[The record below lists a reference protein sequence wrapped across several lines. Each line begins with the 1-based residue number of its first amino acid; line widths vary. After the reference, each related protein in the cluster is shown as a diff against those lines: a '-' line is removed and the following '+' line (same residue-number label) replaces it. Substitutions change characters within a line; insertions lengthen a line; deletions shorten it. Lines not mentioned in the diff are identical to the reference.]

1 MNTIKLIIKK
11 ELTRVFS
18 DKKLV
23 ISLFILPVALII
35 GMYALIG
42 QMQDSMMNDIE
53 EHTPII
59 YLKNEPEGFTDYIKT
74 MGFQG
79 EINIINPDESLDNYK
94 QKIMDGKIDTVVV
107 FEEDFLDKILNYN
120 EGDSIPEIKT
130 YYNPSEDYSNIARN
144 QFVETVLMSYQKT
157 LLSNRIGNL
166 DNILVFNIDVEP
178 ETSIVMDEEKAT
190 GKYLGMMLPYFITIM
205 LFAGAMSLGV
215 DAITGEK
222 ERGTLASMLITPVK
236 RSEIVMG
243 KLLSLSI
250 LSCLSAAVYAVSMV
264 IAMPRMLDNL
274 SGGETEGVALK
285 FSGVQMVQLL
295 VIMLALVFLY
305 VSIVSLVAVFAKTA
319 KEASTYVTP
328 MYILVIVAGMI
339 TMFQNGEGKLLYHAI
354 PIYGSAV
361 AIQKLLVNELP
372 MIQFLTTIGS
382 TVATAA
388 ILVFIITK
396 AFNNER
402 VMFNG

>member
-42 QMQDSMMNDIE
+42 QMQNSMMNDIE
-53 EHTPII
+53 EHTPMI

-74 MGFQG
+74 TGFQG
-79 EINIINPDESLDNYK
+79 ETHIINPDESLDNYK

-107 FEEDFLDKILNYN
+107 FEEDFLDKILHYN

-144 QFVETVLMSYQKT
+144 QFVESVLMSYQKT

-274 SGGETEGVALK
+274 SGGEAEGVALK
-285 FSGVQMVQLL
+285 FSGVQRVQLL

-339 TMFQNGEGKLLYHAI
+339 TMFQNGDGELLHHAI

-382 TVATAA
+382 TVATAG